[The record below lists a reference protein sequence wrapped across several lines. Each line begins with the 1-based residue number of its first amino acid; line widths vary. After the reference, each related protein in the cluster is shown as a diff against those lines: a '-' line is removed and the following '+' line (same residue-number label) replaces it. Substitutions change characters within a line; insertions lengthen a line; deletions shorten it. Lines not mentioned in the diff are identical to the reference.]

1 MAGGILLRDGFRRP
15 EGEATNRLPSEEGLA
30 APKRTPST
38 EVADVQV
45 VGESLTGQV
54 LESETYP
61 QTLISQVRPQRVC
74 CWRGSAGRHSRLLL
88 APVRHCVLDDTRV
101 ASMPRPC
108 VRGGQRSLR
117 GAAVGCAAAGDQQAR
132 ADKLYAPADVR
143 SRIASGQRYY

>member
-117 GAAVGCAAAGDQQAR
+117 ALPSAALPPAINRLVLTNCMRPRTCALA
-132 ADKLYAPADVR
+132 
-143 SRIASGQRYY
+143 